1 MYQRILVPV
10 DGSPASSNGLREA
23 IALAKLTHGR
33 ILLLHVVDDMSL
45 LISSA
50 EYAGLNAGMFAALR
64 EAGEKVLAEA
74 KSEVER
80 AGVAVETKLF
90 ENVDLPLW
98 QRVVSLVPQWR
109 ADLVVKG
116 THGRRGVR
124 RVVLGS
130 DAEQVVRTASVP
142 VLLVRAGED
151 EPRAEPR
158 ARPRTP

>member
-10 DGSPASSNGLREA
+10 DGSPASDKGLREA
-23 IALAKLTHGR
+23 IALARLTSGR

-50 EYAGLNAGMFAALR
+50 EYAGLGADVFNALR
-64 EAGEKVLAEA
+64 DSGEKLLADA
-74 KSEVER
+74 KSAVER
-80 AGVAVETKLF
+80 AGVAAETMLF

-98 QRVVSLVPQWR
+98 QRVVALVREWR
-109 ADLVVKG
+109 ADLVVMG

-130 DAEQVVRTASVP
+130 DAEQIVRTASVP
-142 VLLVRAGED
+142 VLLVRGGDDA
-151 EPRAEPR
+151 PAS
-158 ARPRTP
+158 

>member
-10 DGSPASSNGLREA
+10 DGSPASNKGLREA
-23 IALAKLTHGR
+23 IALARLTNGR

-45 LISSA
+45 LVSSA
-50 EYAGLNAGMFAALR
+50 GYAGLNAEMFAALR
-64 EAGEKVLAEA
+64 EAGEKILAEA
-74 KSEVER
+74 KGDVER
-80 AGVAVETKLF
+80 AGVAVEAKLF

-98 QRVVSLVPQWR
+98 QRVIALVRDWR
-109 ADLVVKG
+109 ADLVVMG

-130 DAEQVVRTASVP
+130 DAEQVVRTANVP

-151 EPRAEPR
+151 VLAG
-158 ARPRTP
+158 

>member
-10 DGSPASSNGLREA
+10 DGSLASNKGLREA
-23 IALAKLTHGR
+23 IELAKVTNGR

-45 LISSA
+45 LVSSA
-50 EYAGLNAGMFAALR
+50 GYAGLNAEMFAALR

-74 KSEVER
+74 KGDVER
-80 AGVAVETKLF
+80 TGVAVEAKLF

-98 QRVVSLVPQWR
+98 QRVIALVRDWR
-109 ADLVVKG
+109 ADLVVMG

-130 DAEQVVRTASVP
+130 DAEQVVRTANVP
-142 VLLVRAGED
+142 VLLVRAGESAAPAD
-151 EPRAEPR
+151 SSS
-158 ARPRTP
+158 

>member
-10 DGSPASSNGLREA
+10 DGSPASSKGLREA
-23 IALAKLTHGR
+23 IALAGLTDGR

-50 EYAGLNAGMFAALR
+50 EYAGLNAEMFTALR
-64 EAGEKVLAEA
+64 AAGEKIVAEA

-80 AGVAVETKLF
+80 AGVPVETMLF

-98 QRVVSLVPQWR
+98 QRVVALVREWR
-109 ADLVVKG
+109 AELVVMG

-130 DAEQVVRTASVP
+130 DAEQIVRTASVP
-142 VLLVRAGED
+142 VLLVRGGDD
-151 EPRAEPR
+151 EPV
-158 ARPRTP
+158 

>member
-10 DGSPASSNGLREA
+10 DGSPASNKGLREA
-23 IALAKLTHGR
+23 IALARLTNGR
-33 ILLLHVVDDMSL
+33 ILLLLVVYDMSL

-50 EYAGLNAGMFAALR
+50 EYAGLNAEMFAALR
-64 EAGEKVLAEA
+64 EAGEKILAEA
-74 KSEVER
+74 KGDVER

-98 QRVVSLVPQWR
+98 QRVIALVGQWR
-109 ADLVVKG
+109 ADLVVMG

-130 DAEQVVRTASVP
+130 DAEQIVRTASVP
-142 VLLVRAGED
+142 VLLIRAGED
-151 EPRAEPR
+151 APAG
-158 ARPRTP
+158 

>member
-10 DGSPASSNGLREA
+10 DGSPASAKGLREA
-23 IALAKLTHGR
+23 IALARLTGGR

-50 EYAGLNAGMFAALR
+50 EYAGLSAEMFNALR
-64 EAGEKVLAEA
+64 EAGERILAEA
-74 KSEVER
+74 KRDVEL
-80 AGVAVETKLF
+80 AGVAVETMLF

-98 QRVVSLVPQWR
+98 QRVVALVREWR
-109 ADLVVKG
+109 AELVVMG

-142 VLLVRAGED
+142 VLLVRGGDD
-151 EPRAEPR
+151 EPAG
-158 ARPRTP
+158 

>member
-10 DGSPASSNGLREA
+10 DGSPASSKGLREA
-23 IALAKLTHGR
+23 IALAKLTNGR
-33 ILLLHVVDDMSL
+33 ILLVHVVDDMSL

-50 EYAGLNAGMFAALR
+50 EYAGLNADMFAALR
-64 EAGEKVLAEA
+64 EAGEKILAEA
-74 KSEVER
+74 TAEVQR
-80 AGVAVETKLF
+80 AGIAVEAKLF

-98 QRVVSLVPQWR
+98 QRVVALVREWR
-109 ADLVVKG
+109 AELVVMG

-130 DAEQVVRTASVP
+130 DAEQIVRSASVP

-151 EPRAEPR
+151 QPTA
-158 ARPRTP
+158 